1 MLLMKTNTR
10 TRDLP
15 LLLPVLAAAI
25 NSLTPIVAA
34 FGDSFFLK
42 ASLPRAP
49 WPCVIMSFVGCA
61 VIGVSQ
67 SHVVD
72 MSAAGVFSS
81 DDAMGCALQFLSMCF
96 SAAARIL
103 MKRTEHILSQNEAV
117 QTNNVSNFVFPLL
130 HALLT
135 NPEGWEAFRHI
146 FVPQNSLSWLTIALL
161 VYTIGSTGQM
171 SLVRSMGPG
180 MYSSLSAVRVLGS
193 ALLSAIWLKEP
204 VRNWL
209 EWLGLGIIVMTMT
222 LCTVASV
229 DTEPTKGTPQ
239 SHDSENEDH
248 DGAPVHD
255 RPSERLS
262 LTPNEHKETIELM
275 NRPATD

>member
-1 MLLMKTNTR
+1 M
-10 TRDLP
+10 
-15 LLLPVLAAAI
+15 
-25 NSLTPIVAA
+25 
-34 FGDSFFLK
+34 
-42 ASLPRAP
+42 
-49 WPCVIMSFVGCA
+49 
-61 VIGVSQ
+61 
-67 SHVVD
+67 
-72 MSAAGVFSS
+72 
-81 DDAMGCALQFLSMCF
+81 
-96 SAAARIL
+96 
-103 MKRTEHILSQNEAV
+103 
-117 QTNNVSNFVFPLL
+117 
-130 HALLT
+130 
-135 NPEGWEAFRHI
+135 
-146 FVPQNSLSWLTIALL
+146 
-161 VYTIGSTGQM
+161 YTIGSTGQM
-171 SLVRSMGPG
+171 SLVHSMGPG
-180 MYSSLSAVRVLGS
+180 MCSSLSAVRVLGS

-204 VRNWL
+204 VCNWL